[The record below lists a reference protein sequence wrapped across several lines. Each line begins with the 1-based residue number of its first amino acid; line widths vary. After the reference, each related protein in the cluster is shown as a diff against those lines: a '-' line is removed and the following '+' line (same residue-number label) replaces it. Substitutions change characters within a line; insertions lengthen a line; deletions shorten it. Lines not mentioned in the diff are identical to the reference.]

1 MSSMFLRCNI
11 QYVYMFVHMG
21 PLPVFPLLKTHL
33 FGDTRSHINQ
43 PNLIHPE
50 YIYIYIWLAV
60 STPLKKYESQLGWLF
75 PIYGK
80 HKKKKCWNHQPGN
93 QICVFWL
100 KMRYPQIHWFLRQ
113 TQRSNSWLYIPAK
126 SHCGCLTPIFV
137 YSLFLLY
144 HSIPS
149 SSIILTIIPH
159 TIMVICSVI
168 SPYIP
173 MIPTF
178 WIIVV
183 DWFGFFAVS
192 SKPIPS
198 IIGRA
203 LKAALIAVV
212 ALTQYSV
219 E

>member
-1 MSSMFLRCNI
+1 MSSMFLWCNI

-33 FGDTRSHINQ
+33 FGYKITHQ
-43 PNLIHPE
+43 PTKFDSSW
-50 YIYIYIWLAV
+50 IYIYIHIYIYLSGWWFQ
-60 STPLKKYESQLGWLF
+60 PLWKYESQLGWWNSQYMEK
-75 PIYGK
+75 IK
-80 HKKKKCWNHQPGN
+80 HVETTN
-93 QICVFWL
+93 QICAFWL
-100 KMRYPQIHWFLRQ
+100 KVRYPQIRWFLRQ
-113 TQRSNSWLYIPAK
+113 TQRSDSWLYIPAK
-126 SHCGCLTPIFV
+126 SHCGCLMPIFV

-144 HSIPS
+144 HYIPS
-149 SSIILTIIPH
+149 SSIILTIYHIHLWSYVPLYPH
-159 TIMVICSVI
+159 I
-168 SPYIP
+168 SPWYQL
-173 MIPTF
+173 
-178 WIIVV
+178 
-183 DWFGFFAVS
+183 FGLLWSIDDVFAVS

>member
-33 FGDTRSHINQ
+33 FGYKITHQ
-43 PNLIHPE
+43 PTKLDSSWI

-60 STPLKKYESQLGWLF
+60 STPLKNMKVSWDDYSQYMEN
-75 PIYGK
+75 I
-80 HKKKKCWNHQPGN
+80 KKCWNHQPGN

-113 TQRSNSWLYIPAK
+113 TQRSDSWLYIPAK

-149 SSIILTIIPH
+149 SSIILTIYHIQLWSYVPLYPH
-159 TIMVICSVI
+159 I
-168 SPYIP
+168 SPWYQL
-173 MIPTF
+173 
-178 WIIVV
+178 
-183 DWFGFFAVS
+183 FGLLWSIDLFFSQFQANPYQAS
-192 SKPIPS
+192 
-198 IIGRA
+198 
-203 LKAALIAVV
+203 
-212 ALTQYSV
+212 
-219 E
+219 